1 MARGPAEAVVASG
14 LLRGGATAGA
24 LLLFAVAAWLG
35 YLSIV
40 ALRRG
45 EGVFMP
51 AGYVSLACLVAGVI
65 LVRLAL
71 RS

>member
-1 MARGPAEAVVASG
+1 MDDSGALSSPIVRILLASAAVVM
-14 LLRGGATAGA
+14 L
-24 LLLFAVAAWLG
+24 AVGVVLG
-35 YLSIV
+35 YIAAV

-51 AGYVSLACLVAGVI
+51 AGYLALLCLAGGGF

-71 RS
+71 R

>member
-1 MARGPAEAVVASG
+1 VDDSGALSSPIVRILLASAAVVM
-14 LLRGGATAGA
+14 L
-24 LLLFAVAAWLG
+24 AVGVVLG
-35 YLSIV
+35 YIAAV

-51 AGYVSLACLVAGVI
+51 AGYLALLCLAGGGF

-71 RS
+71 R